1 MTRIAGALLALLL
14 VVVTPGAQ
22 RGLGSAESIADG
34 VLLYRLDDQS
44 LLDPAGPIAVQA
56 LRVDP
61 VKNKIQLALAQDT
74 SPARETVPAI
84 AARRQAI
91 AAVNAG
97 FFALANGAP
106 AGILK
111 SGGRLLGGTKRARGA
126 IGITSRGG
134 ATLMLFDR
142 VIVEKTAPGTYST
155 RLGSKPG
162 DWLHATDVVSGAGLL
177 LVNGREMDE
186 WADEQITAAFDTTR
200 HPRTMIG
207 VDGDNH
213 VWLVTV
219 DGRQPPLSLGMT
231 FSELKGLA
239 RRLGLRS
246 ALNMDGGGS
255 TTMVLKGGWIV
266 NHPSDPTGPRAVSDA
281 IVVLPR

>member
-56 LRVDP
+56 LRIDP

-142 VIVEKTAPGTYST
+142 VIVEKTRARHLLHPPRFEAWGLAPRDRRRQWRRPVAGERT
-155 RLGSKPG
+155 R
-162 DWLHATDVVSGAGLL
+162 
-177 LVNGREMDE
+177 
-186 WADEQITAAFDTTR
+186 
-200 HPRTMIG
+200 
-207 VDGDNH
+207 
-213 VWLVTV
+213 
-219 DGRQPPLSLGMT
+219 DGRMG
-231 FSELKGLA
+231 
-239 RRLGLRS
+239 R
-246 ALNMDGGGS
+246 
-255 TTMVLKGGWIV
+255 
-266 NHPSDPTGPRAVSDA
+266 
-281 IVVLPR
+281 